1 MGILGVV
8 AGSNWWVTV
17 GVVTTDGAATFRD
30 IAPEL
35 QPHVP
40 RSLIDGRGWERL
52 LDRVGSLPSWAAAGG
67 VGLEFRL
74 VGDAGADLAVS
85 VVPGSPMHEYY
96 VARGREAQ
104 PGSAAVSLGRFFA
117 QVAGGQFASRCPYSG
132 WFESAMLEYDVVEA
146 LPGWPADP
154 GLFIRLVH
162 DRLDRPSLPPPGD
175 LAATLADAVG
185 WTEDEGWPRAVENVF
200 AALPPKGR
208 IGQIGAM
215 PGRSHRAIRL
225 IVDGVEAVA
234 VPDCLGRLGWPGPAG
249 TPVAVLA
256 EMGDVVPVFR
266 LSLDVSP
273 DGLSPHL
280 GLEFYPPRERRDL
293 DHWLTTGRSVWR
305 PIIERLEALQWCKP
319 EKARGLLDL
328 PGLDR
333 LFDERG
339 ISVLYRGINHV
350 KVTITADGLS
360 AKAYAGLR
368 FFRLGSP
375 SEQ

>member
-1 MGILGVV
+1 M
-8 AGSNWWVTV
+8 
-17 GVVTTDGAATFRD
+17 TTGGATKFRD
-30 IAPEL
+30 IVPVL
-35 QPHVP
+35 QPVVP
-40 RSLIDGRGWERL
+40 PSLIDGWGWERL
-52 LDRVGSLPSWAAAGG
+52 LDRVGSLPGQATEGG
-67 VGLEFRL
+67 IGFEFRL
-74 VGDAGADLAVS
+74 AGDAGADLAVGVAPS
-85 VVPGSPMHEYY
+85 SPLLDYY
-96 VARGREAQ
+96 VDRGRAAQ
-104 PGSAAVSLGRFFA
+104 PGSAAMSLGRFFA
-117 QVAGGQFASRCPYSG
+117 RVAGGRFASRCPYSG

-146 LPGWPADP
+146 LPGRPADP

-162 DRLDRPSLPPPGD
+162 DRPDRPSLPPPGD
-175 LAATLADAVG
+175 LAATLVDAVG
-185 WTEDEGWPRAVENVF
+185 WTEDEGWPRAVEHVF

-225 IVDGVEAVA
+225 IVDCVDAEE
-234 VPDCLGRLGWPGPAG
+234 VPDFLGRLGWPGRAG
-249 TPVAVLA
+249 KAMAALDDMDDVA
-256 EMGDVVPVFR
+256 PVFR
-266 LSLDVSP
+266 LSLDVSV
-273 DGLSPHL
+273 DGLSPRL
-280 GLEFYPPRERRDL
+280 GLEFYPPGEQKDL

-350 KVTITADGLS
+350 KVTITADDLS

-368 FFRLGSP
+368 FFRLGPP